1 MQIFSKQ
8 SSFLLFYWEIIGG
21 KHFSDPLACSF
32 LTILVLFL
40 LSDLEP
46 PRQRPKTSART
57 AQRLIA
63 HGMGLKLPIP
73 FGSREL
79 KSQEETRKN
88 RIVTRQK
95 MKDDA
100 WGDD

>member
-1 MQIFSKQ
+1 MQIFSNPNQ
-8 SSFLLFYWEIIGG
+8 FLLFYWEIGG
-21 KHFSDPLACSF
+21 KQFSNLLSCSF

-63 HGMGLKLPIP
+63 HGMGLKLPMT

-79 KSQEETRKN
+79 KNQEETRKN

>member
-1 MQIFSKQ
+1 
-8 SSFLLFYWEIIGG
+8 
-21 KHFSDPLACSF
+21 
-32 LTILVLFL
+32 
-40 LSDLEP
+40 
-46 PRQRPKTSART
+46 
-57 AQRLIA
+57 
-63 HGMGLKLPIP
+63 MGLKLPMT

-79 KSQEETRKN
+79 KNQEETRKN

>member
-1 MQIFSKQ
+1 
-8 SSFLLFYWEIIGG
+8 
-21 KHFSDPLACSF
+21 
-32 LTILVLFL
+32 LFL
-40 LSDLEP
+40 FNDNYVFLVSDLEP

-63 HGMGLKLPIP
+63 HGMGLKLPMT

-79 KSQEETRKN
+79 KNQEETRKN